1 MHTASHAAPHLV
13 AHAASLTPSDTQKR
27 PVNLSINTRTLEM
40 ARELG
45 MNLSKTVDAFLQE
58 EVKRRYW
65 EKWRDDNREAF
76 DAYNERIK
84 QDGLPL
90 AKYRTWGK
98 SLGDGRAEKA

>member
-1 MHTASHAAPHLV
+1 MQS
-13 AHAASLTPSDTQKR
+13 ASLATSPAAFSTAFDTQKR
-27 PVNLSINTRTLEM
+27 PVNLSINARTLER

-84 QDGLPL
+84 KDGLPL

-98 SLGDGRAEKA
+98 SLGDGRVTKA